1 MFYNNFESNQ
11 AVFICRGMSHFLL
24 MFGPPDLPDPPLW
37 YAPFAASLNHKKS
50 TVFSLKMTQSKRTL
64 SSLGLTLTLA
74 TVGMSQSHADTIW
87 LNNGDKITGKIT
99 LLDGGKLFVTTDY
112 AGSVSVAWDKVKTFE
127 SDHGLVI
134 QGERYEKGVLYP
146 SLKAGETRSVVGTPS
161 AIEPSSTNG
170 QQTLPLSDIKTIVA
184 AKPLLTDFSWKGN
197 IDAGLSH
204 KKSSTETQNY
214 DVTLDTSMRH
224 GTWRHNLDGSYHEAE
239 ENEVT
244 STKNTSGEYALD
256 KFLDEQWFWQ
266 ARYQYKRDW
275 IEDIKIN
282 RSFGLGPGYQFWDN
296 DLGAFSLTSLVNNQ
310 TFVYQN
316 ESEGKEDHFYSGG
329 VKWAYNRYLYS
340 KSIEAFTNGEIGRSF
355 DGTAPIYLK
364 AEGGLRFKL
373 TDWSSMSVKVVRTRI
388 ESDQGNVDDT
398 LYTLG
403 LGVGW

>member
-1 MFYNNFESNQ
+1 
-11 AVFICRGMSHFLL
+11 
-24 MFGPPDLPDPPLW
+24 
-37 YAPFAASLNHKKS
+37 
-50 TVFSLKMTQSKRTL
+50 MTHSKRTL
-64 SSLGLTLTLA
+64 SSLGLTVALA
-74 TVGMSQSHADTIW
+74 TVGISQSHADTIW

-146 SLKAGETRSVVGTPS
+146 SLKAGDTRAVVGTPS
-161 AIEPSSTNG
+161 AIEPTSTGG

-184 AKPLLTDFSWKGN
+184 AKPLVTDFSWKGN
-197 IDAGLSH
+197 IDAGISH
-204 KKSSTETQNY
+204 KKSSTETENY

-224 GTWRHNLDGSYHEAE
+224 GTWRHNLDGSFHQAE
-239 ENEVT
+239 ENEVL
-244 STKNTSGEYALD
+244 STKNAAGEYALD

-296 DLGAFSLTSLVNNQ
+296 DLGAFSLTSLVNSQ
-310 TFVYQN
+310 TFIYQN
-316 ESEGKEDHFYSGG
+316 DADGKQDHFYSGG
-329 VKWAYNRYLYS
+329 LKWAYNRYLYS
-340 KSIEAFTNGEIGRSF
+340 KSIEAFTTGEVGRSF

-373 TDWSSMSVKVVRTRI
+373 TDWSSMSMKVARTRI
-388 ESDQGNVDDT
+388 ESNEGNVDDT